1 MARLVLIRHAPTPE
15 TGKKL
20 TGRLPGVGLAAPGR
34 EAAESTAA
42 ALAGLPLAAVYT
54 SPLMRCRETARI
66 VAAPHG
72 LRPIPYQS
80 LVEVD
85 YGTWSGRSLA
95 SLKRTK
101 AWRSLLWAPS
111 RFRFPG
117 GERLGEV
124 AARSAAACEDLVAAH
139 PDATI
144 AVVSHGDVI
153 KSALA
158 SYLGVPADLSHRI
171 AVAPASWSIVE
182 VPAQGMPMV
191 IAVNR
196 VAAREAAG

>member
-1 MARLVLIRHAPTPE
+1 VLIRHAPTPE

-20 TGRLPGVGLAAPGR
+20 TGRLPGVGLDAAGR
-34 EAAESTAA
+34 NAAETAA
-42 ALAGLPLAAVYT
+42 TALAGVPFAAVYT

-124 AARSAAACEDLVAAH
+124 AARSAAACEDLAAAH

-153 KSALA
+153 KSAIG
-158 SYLGVPADLSHRI
+158 SFLGVPGDLCHRLAI
-171 AVAPASWSIVE
+171 APASWSIVDL
-182 VPAQGMPMV
+182 PAQGMPMV
-191 IAVNR
+191 LAVNR
-196 VAAREAAG
+196 VAGEGAGG